1 MTAPDEQASPFIPLL
16 AAFEG
21 LTAATDAATFHR
33 HLAVLISHAKLLPDD
48 WLEEIAKQAAQ
59 PWKRGKGRP
68 ALERRQDEI
77 EWQYCGRYL
86 GGLRPGMPRRV
97 DAVADI
103 VRAQRDLGK
112 TITEVT
118 AGKMYDAA
126 ARSYAKKP
134 YAGWRLAAWLREING

>member
-16 AAFEG
+16 AALEG

-33 HLAVLISHAKLLPDD
+33 HLTVLISAKQLPDD
-48 WLEEIAKQAAQ
+48 WREEIAKQAAQ

-68 ALERRQDEI
+68 ALEERQDKI
-77 EWQYCGRYL
+77 EWRYFGRYL

-103 VRAQRDLGK
+103 VRDHRERGT
-112 TITEVT
+112 TIDEGA